1 VIEPT
6 RLGIPLS
13 LSNEN
18 GISAMN
24 DIAGLRL
31 LVVEDEMLIA
41 MTIEDV
47 LMDLGC
53 AVVGPASSVAKAME
67 LLSDQDIDGAIL
79 DLNLKGEQALPVAEA
94 LQKRGTPFFFLTGY
108 GSTGTSQDMFDAPT
122 LPKPF
127 DPASL
132 QQLIEDTIAPRK
144 ARI

>member
-1 VIEPT
+1 MT
-6 RLGIPLS
+6 
-13 LSNEN
+13 
-18 GISAMN
+18 

-47 LMDLGC
+47 LTDLGC
-53 AVVGPASSVAKAME
+53 IVIGPASSVAKAMDFLE
-67 LLSDQDIDGAIL
+67 KHEIDGAIL
-79 DLNLKGEQALPVAEA
+79 DLNLKGEQAIPVAQA

-108 GSTGTSQDMFDAPT
+108 GTTGPNQAMFDAPT

-132 QQLIEDTIAPRK
+132 QQLIEETIAPRRA
-144 ARI
+144 ART